1 MSGWA
6 CKYSV
11 NDYCELLSKECQ
23 PGYPG
28 CVLYGRFVFANKDH
42 PSNKKI
48 EQTKRRLAEKAK
60 ESGEE
65 S

>member
-1 MSGWA
+1 MSGWG

-11 NDYCELLSKECQ
+11 NDYCELLSKECR

-28 CVLYGRFVFANKDH
+28 CVLYGRFVFANEDH

-48 EQTKRRLAEKAK
+48 AAREQRRAEKAANDA
-60 ESGEE
+60 EE